1 MKIKIDADG
10 FLHIWRGGEF
20 KTQVCPHNRM
30 VALGE
35 DWDTNEYIEKFRICG
50 DWCPLFGEPE
60 RYTHCDWG
68 ERDRKEGFYERDKV
82 CIALCRKNLVVY
94 AEDITDERNAKS

>member
-50 DWCPLFGEPE
+50 DWCPLFGEPKPGDFFVLE
-60 RYTHCDWG
+60 
-68 ERDRKEGFYERDKV
+68 
-82 CIALCRKNLVVY
+82 LCKKQYVV
-94 AEDITDERNAKS
+94 EKKDFTDERSNA